1 MSTEAKGMATQKEA
15 WSKVYP
21 NDPDKVTTLVED
33 PTKVVTYQYLYNC
46 NVKEPWRFPFV
57 IRNADRYE
65 SNQTVYYDEIEAKV
79 LATINLVLLGAVA
92 SPSSTYLF
100 NLRGTNPG
108 VSFGFFNGSF
118 PNGITCPVTDRN
130 VIESI
135 SNSLYAYPSSTT
147 YIDVEVNGITYYWS
161 FSGYTY
167 QDLIDRDTIDIQAT
181 MERPL

>member
-65 SNQTVYYDEIEAKV
+65 SNQTVYYDDIEAKV
-79 LATINLVLLGAVA
+79 LATINLVLLGRA
-92 SPSSTYLF
+92 PSSTTYQF
-100 NLRGTNPG
+100 NLRRINPG
-108 VSFGFFNGSF
+108 QSFGFFNGSF

-130 VIESI
+130 VVESI

-147 YIDVEVNGITYYWS
+147 YIDVEVNGTTYYWS
-161 FSGYTY
+161 FGGVSY
-167 QDLIDRDTIDIQAT
+167 QDLIEKETIDLT
-181 MERPL
+181 STTVRPS